1 MISVCIATYNGEKH
15 IKEQLLSILCQ
26 LGAED
31 EIIVSDDGSSDNTLA
46 IIENFNDSRIK
57 IFAHQQKKQNLQN
70 HYKVAANFE
79 NALKQVKGNHIFLS
93 DQDDVWL
100 PNKVETILPFLKQN
114 NFVISDAFIVD
125 EKLTKIGKISDYRP
139 YKKGFF
145 RNLHKSA
152 YMGCTCAFPKTIKNY
167 VLPFPTKL
175 IGQDYWIGLL
185 AELKFNVVY
194 IPEPLILYRK
204 HQNNVSNAG
213 EKSTKSFWY
222 MFNYR
227 FVLFFQILK
236 KISQ

>member
-1 MISVCIATYNGEKH
+1 MISVCIATYNGEKY
-15 IKEQLLSILCQ
+15 IKEQLDSILCQ
-26 LGAED
+26 LDAED
-31 EIIVSDDGSSDNTLA
+31 EVIISDDGSTDKTIE
-46 IIENFNDSRIK
+46 IIESFNDSRIK
-57 IFAHQQKKQNLQN
+57 IFTHQQKKTTLQN

-79 NALKQVKGNHIFLS
+79 NALKQTKGDYIFLS

-100 PNKVETILPFLKQN
+100 PNKIETMLPLLQQN

-125 EKLTKIGKISDYRP
+125 ENLVKIGKISDYRL

-145 RNLHKSA
+145 RNLYKSA
-152 YMGCTCAFPKTIKNY
+152 YMSCTCAFPLGIKNY

-204 HQNNVSNAG
+204 HQNNVSNTS

-236 KISQ
+236 KLL